1 MKKKTEDRIDLTVV
15 VDRSGSMAELKE
27 EAEKGLNAFF
37 QKQKEAAPNT
47 YVTLVQFDTEYE
59 FVHNNEPITQVVNYS
74 LIPRGCTALLDAVG
88 KAGAE
93 ALERFNKHKDIV
105 KKIFVVLTD
114 GHENSSHEWTKAKVK
129 KSLEGLKDCACEI
142 IFLGANIDSFAE
154 AGPMG
159 VPQASTAN
167 YAATPTGMSN
177 ALEAVTS
184 NVSNYSM
191 GLTADV
197 SFTAA
202 QRTSMTAGGDPGSVT
217 VVSRTYLNQ
226 VRQDEKLS
234 WAGLERVVGVGNA
247 TLKNYA
253 EGKTAKLSITTGER
267 LMEAFPEKFTT

>member
-37 QKQKEAAPNT
+37 KKQREAAPNT

-59 FVHNNEPITQVVNYS
+59 FVHHDEPIAQVVNYS

-93 ALERFNKHKDIV
+93 ALERFNKHKDIA

-114 GHENSSHEWTKAKVK
+114 GHENSSHEWTKKKVK
-129 KSLEGLKDCACEI
+129 LSLDALKDCACEI

-154 AGPMG
+154 AGPLG

-177 ALEAVTS
+177 ALMAVTS
-184 NVSNYSM
+184 NVSSYSA
-191 GLTADV
+191 GLTEDV
-197 SFTAA
+197 GFTSA
-202 QRTSMTAGGDPGSVT
+202 QRSSMTGDESPPV
-217 VVSRTYLNQ
+217 VVSRTHLNQ
-226 VRQDEKLS
+226 VRVDEKLS
-234 WAGLERVVGVGNA
+234 WAGLERAAGVGNA

-253 EGKTAKLSITTGER
+253 DGKTAKLSATTEER
-267 LMEAFPEKFTT
+267 LQEAFPDRFTT

>member
-93 ALERFNKHKDIV
+93 ALERFNKHKDIA

-129 KSLEGLKDCACEI
+129 LSLDALKDCACEI

-184 NVSNYSM
+184 NVSSYSM
-191 GLTADV
+191 GLTDDV
-197 SFTAA
+197 NFTSA
-202 QRTSMTAGGDPGSVT
+202 QRSSMTDDPGGVT
-217 VVSRTYLNQ
+217 IVSRAHLDQ
-226 VRQDEKLS
+226 VRVEEKLS
-234 WAGLERVVGVGNA
+234 WAGLERAVGVGNA

-253 EGKTAKLSITTGER
+253 EGKTAKLSTTTQER
-267 LMEAFPEKFTT
+267 LQEAFPERFTT

>member
-1 MKKKTEDRIDLTVV
+1 MKKKTEERIDLTVV
-15 VDRSGSMAELKE
+15 VDRSGSMSELKE

-37 QKQKEAAPNT
+37 KKQREAAPNT
-47 YVTLVQFDTEYE
+47 FVTLVQFDTEYE
-59 FVHNNEPITQVVNYS
+59 FVHNNEPIAQVVNYS

-93 ALERFNKHKDIV
+93 ALERFNKHKDIA

-114 GHENSSHEWTKAKVK
+114 GHENSSHEWTKKKVK
-129 KSLEGLKDCACEI
+129 MSLEALKDCACEI

-154 AGPMG
+154 AGPLG

-177 ALEAVTS
+177 ALMAVTS

-191 GLTADV
+191 GVTADA
-197 SFTAA
+197 SFTAE
-202 QRTSMTAGGDPGSVT
+202 QRTSMTNGGNST
-217 VVSRTYLNQ
+217 VVSRTHLNQ
-226 VRQDEKLS
+226 VRVDEKLS
-234 WAGLERVVGVGNA
+234 WAGLERVAGVGNA

-253 EGKTAKLSITTGER
+253 DGKTAKLSATTEER
-267 LMEAFPEKFTT
+267 LQEAFPERFVT

>member
-1 MKKKTEDRIDLTVV
+1 MKKKTEDHIDLTVV

-37 QKQKEAAPNT
+37 EKQREVAPNT
-47 YVTLVQFDTEYE
+47 HVTLVQFDTEYE
-59 FVHNNEPITQVVNYS
+59 FVHRDEPIAQVVKYA

-93 ALERFNKHKDIV
+93 ALERFNKHKDIA

-114 GHENSSHEWTKAKVK
+114 GHENSSHEWTKKKVK
-129 KSLEGLKDCACEI
+129 LSLDALKDCACEI

-154 AGPMG
+154 AGPLG

-167 YAATPTGMSN
+167 YASTPTGMSN
-177 ALEAVTS
+177 ALSVVTS

-191 GLTADV
+191 GVTADV
-197 SFTAA
+197 GFTSA
-202 QRTSMTAGGDPGSVT
+202 QRSSMTDAGDSMPI
-217 VVSRTYLNQ
+217 VSRTHLNQ
-226 VRQDEKLS
+226 VRVEEKLS
-234 WAGLERVVGVGNA
+234 WAGLERAAGVGNA

-253 EGKTAKLSITTGER
+253 DGKTAKLSTTTEER
-267 LMEAFPEKFTT
+267 LQEAFPDRFTA